1 MTEPRDIIRC
11 PGCGEPCADGAAQ
24 CRKCGASLRAG
35 ERAPTSA
42 ARPSPAGPG
51 AGTAEVTSSALTRH
65 ASSLLDV
72 GDLESTIPLYRRMV
86 ERDPNNTVALEQ
98 LEALYRS
105 AARWTE
111 LVELWSFVAERATS
125 PARLQE
131 LLGKMAA
138 VYEQRLGDRPAAID
152 CLERVLAL
160 APDDP
165 TALAALARLRAE

>member
-1 MTEPRDIIRC
+1 MTEPNDAIRC
-11 PGCGEPCADGAAQ
+11 PSCGQPSAAGAPR
-24 CRKCGASLRAG
+24 CRSCGAPLGSA
-35 ERAPTSA
+35 EPAAPVSA
-42 ARPSPAGPG
+42 RRSPAGPG

-86 ERDPNNTVALEQ
+86 ERDPNNTVALDQ

-105 AARWTE
+105 AARWQD
-111 LVELWSFVAERATS
+111 LVELWSYVADCATS

-138 VYEQRLGDRPAAID
+138 LHEQRLGDPGAAIA
-152 CLERVLAL
+152 CLERILAI

-165 TALAALARLRAE
+165 ATLASLERLRAR